1 MKVDTFSS
9 VMNEAG
15 DKMVTTQNGAGESRA
30 RKGGKRGGPLT
41 TVKFGSA
48 SVPIYLSQANGRTRY
63 FLCYHRDGKRLR
75 QAFADLKAAKKEAL
89 FVAQRIQAGMQHL
102 TDIKPHE
109 RESYLAAVG
118 LLQRSGIP
126 LVAAVEDYVRAR
138 DLAGAE
144 SLTTMAGDYGRLFR
158 KVVQHVTVAQV
169 VTELMAAKRQD
180 KVSQRY
186 LLQLQSCLNRF
197 ATKFPGPILDVT
209 GAEIDAWL
217 RTLEISSVTMKHQVS
232 PDVAPDGSVIEGIE
246 LPSIM

>member
-1 MKVDTFSS
+1 
-9 VMNEAG
+9 MNEAG
-15 DKMVTTQNGAGESRA
+15 DKMVTTQEKAQESRA

-89 FVAQRIQAGMQHL
+89 SVAQRIQAGMQHL

-158 KVVQHVTVAQV
+158 KVVQHVTVAQG
-169 VTELMAAKRQD
+169 VTELIAAKRQD
-180 KVSQRY
+180 KVSQR
-186 LLQLQSCLNRF
+186 
-197 ATKFPGPILDVT
+197 
-209 GAEIDAWL
+209 
-217 RTLEISSVTMKHQVS
+217 
-232 PDVAPDGSVIEGIE
+232 
-246 LPSIM
+246 